1 MYKYNS
7 NCPLTFEEY
16 TNKVA
21 DIEFDLIIGN
31 ERFDPSNK
39 DEPIQRLITDQHYSS
54 FSPKMHNYYDMF
66 IGMNT
71 YEIESG
77 IFSSEK
83 TGKFYTV
90 NRERTFDTSYPN
102 TTNKILMQYELMLD
116 SKVKH
121 YKSITYGIIDAI
133 GTLGGVFEILLW
145 VLMLFYGSIREN
157 MYLFSV
163 ISTLAQFNQNG
174 EEKSVAENTKNKDTP
189 IIVDR
194 HDRFAEI

>member
-1 MYKYNS
+1 MS
-7 NCPLTFEEY
+7 N
-16 TNKVA
+16 
-21 DIEFDLIIGN
+21 
-31 ERFDPSNK
+31 R
-39 DEPIQRLITDQHYSS
+39 
-54 FSPKMHNYYDMF
+54 YDMF

-90 NRERTFDTSYPN
+90 SREKTYGAESFDTNYKKLLN
-102 TTNKILMQYELMLD
+102 FELRLD
-116 SKVKH
+116 SKVRH

-163 ISTLAQFNQNG
+163 INTLTQFNQN
-174 EEKSVAENTKNKDTP
+174 EDEKSEPDNTKNKDTP
-189 IIVDR
+189 VLVDSN
-194 HDRFAEI
+194 DRFAEI